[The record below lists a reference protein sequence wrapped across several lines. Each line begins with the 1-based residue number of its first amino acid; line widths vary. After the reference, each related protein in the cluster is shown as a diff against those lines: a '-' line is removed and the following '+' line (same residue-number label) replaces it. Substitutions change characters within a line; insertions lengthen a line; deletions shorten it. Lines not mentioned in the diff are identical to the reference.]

1 MIADILFSDFHRLC
15 DVCRYKQLERLAAE
29 ENERERPRTTR
40 GRTEITLSLC
50 SRSSSSSLTRSAT
63 PLTVEA
69 QEDKHPVPHPARGEI
84 PLCTVIRCGTS
95 GKISGPNF
103 SSSFESSCY
112 HTHFL

>member
-1 MIADILFSDFHRLC
+1 MIADIIFSDFHRLC

-40 GRTEITLSLC
+40 GRTEITLSLS

-84 PLCTVIRCGTS
+84 PLCTVIQCGTS
-95 GKISGPNF
+95 GKN
-103 SSSFESSCY
+103 
-112 HTHFL
+112 L